1 MCLNSGGARG
11 RNMRT
16 LSALPCIIGVVR
28 DSWKQGYFSV
38 YPIRKAWADLP
49 TEGNLLLECP
59 EGLHPIHLSE
69 NWAEALKSGLAGS
82 STEISELSGLSSGR
96 VRQIIR
102 MSNMRPE
109 IVSHLKKQS
118 GKKALR
124 KYSQKKVQA
133 ISAAKLEDQ
142 VKLFEEAFS
151 VRIGA

>member
-1 MCLNSGGARG
+1 M
-11 RNMRT
+11 
-16 LSALPCIIGVVR
+16 
-28 DSWKQGYFSV
+28 
-38 YPIRKAWADLP
+38 P
-49 TEGNLLLECP
+49 TEDNLLLECA

-69 NWAEALKSGLAGS
+69 NWSKALKAGLVGS

-96 VRQIIR
+96 VRQVIR

-109 IVSHLKKQS
+109 IVSHLKGLS

-142 VKLFEEAFS
+142 VKLFEKVFS
-151 VRIGA
+151 VKIGS

>member
-1 MCLNSGGARG
+1 
-11 RNMRT
+11 MRT

-38 YPIRKAWADLP
+38 YPIRKDWADLP
-49 TEGNLLLECP
+49 TEDNLLLKCP
-59 EGLHPIHLSE
+59 EGLHTIHLSE
-69 NWAEALKSGLAGS
+69 NWSEALKAGLVGS

-109 IVSHLKKQS
+109 IVSHLKGLH

-124 KYSQKKVQA
+124 KYSQRQVQA
-133 ISAAKLEDQ
+133 ISAARLEDQ

-151 VRIGA
+151 VKLGA